1 MSDLFILKEEVIDLK
16 DRIFEVFKT
25 SAEIKIKFV
34 EKYADE
40 IVNLVNE
47 CCERLKNG
55 GKLILF
61 GNGGSA
67 CDSQHIALEL
77 VGRFYKNREPI
88 PAIALTTD
96 GALLTEI
103 SNDIEFADVFLR
115 QLKALGNKNDVVIG
129 ISTSGRSEN
138 VLRALKYAKN
148 TGMLTVGFTGAKG
161 ENMKEYCDYTFIAP
175 SEDTPRIQETHITLG
190 HILAELI
197 EENMF

>member
-1 MSDLFILKEEVIDLK
+1 MKNRIL
-16 DRIFEVFKT
+16 EVFKT
-25 SAEIKIKFV
+25 SAEVKIKFV

-40 IVNLVNE
+40 IMDLVNDS
-47 CCERLKNG
+47 CKRLKSG

-103 SNDIEFADVFLR
+103 SNDIEFTDVFLR
-115 QLKALGNKNDVVIG
+115 QLKALGNKNDVAIG
-129 ISTSGRSEN
+129 ISTSGKSEN
-138 VLRALKYAKN
+138 VLMALKYAKDV
-148 TGMLTVGFTGAKG
+148 GMLTVGFTGAKG
-161 ENMKEYCDYTFIAP
+161 ENMKDYCDYTFIVP

-197 EENMF
+197 EENMFKG